1 MPWSGPEPAM
11 WKGVYGTIEG
21 MGKRAPGRAAF
32 FDLDRTL
39 LGDSSGLLIMDAM
52 KERGLIS
59 DREQALAD
67 VGRRFYRLI
76 GETWIG
82 MQLTKRSLSRV
93 AGWSRQDLREAA
105 ARSIEKLDAAVY
117 AEARMLISRHKA
129 QGHLVC
135 IATST
140 GRDIVEPLADRLGVD
155 RLIATEYEEEA
166 GLFTGKLIGK
176 WLWGPDK
183 AEAVRAFC
191 EREGIDLEE
200 SYAYSDS
207 YYDRPLLEMVGY
219 PRVVNPDVLL
229 RAYAVRRGW
238 PVLGFHNRTGPPKV
252 GLEPFDLLRPLGHPL
267 LSPVNLVVEGVQLI
281 PREGPVILAANHRSY
296 LDPVVLTAV
305 AFRRGRKPRYLGKK
319 ELFDIPVAGH
329 LMRALG
335 QIRVDRGTGDSTS
348 LRLAIEALE
357 RAEAVAVFPQGT
369 IPRGV
374 EFFSPQLSGRTG
386 VARLALATEAPVV
399 PVGLWDTEKIWPR
412 NSRMPKIG
420 ELLARKPV
428 YAKVGEPMHLKL
440 SPGQEPGSAVY
451 HELTQ
456 HVLDRIVQL
465 LPPEVRNPPPPTAE
479 QVRLAT
485 PPDGG
490 EAGDQGSASNTRS
503 G

>member
-1 MPWSGPEPAM
+1 MT
-11 WKGVYGTIEG
+11 K
-21 MGKRAPGRAAF
+21 RAAF

-59 DREQALAD
+59 DREQAIAD

-82 MQLTKRSLSRV
+82 MQLTRRSLSRV

-105 ARSIEKLDAAVY
+105 ERSVDKLDAAVY
-117 AEARMLISRHKA
+117 EEARTLIDRHKA

-155 RLIATEYEEEA
+155 RLIATEYEEEE
-166 GLFTGKLIGK
+166 GLFTGNLIGK

-191 EREGIDLEE
+191 EREDVDVDE

-229 RAYAVRRGW
+229 RALAARKGW
-238 PVLGFHNRTGPPKV
+238 PVLGFKNQSGPPKV
-252 GLEPFDLLRPLGHPL
+252 ALEPFDLLRPLGHPL
-267 LSPVNLVVEGVQLI
+267 LSPVNLVVEGVQLL

-319 ELFDIPVAGH
+319 EVFDVPVAGQ

-335 QIRVDRGTGDSTS
+335 QIRVDRGTGDAAP
-348 LRLAIEALE
+348 LKQAIEALE
-357 RAEAVAVFPQGT
+357 RGETIAVFPQGT
-369 IPRGV
+369 IPRG
-374 EFFSPQLSGRTG
+374 EAFFEPRLRGRTG

-399 PVGLWDTEKIWPR
+399 PVALWGTEKIWPR
-412 NSRMPKIG
+412 NSRLPKVG
-420 ELLARKPV
+420 ELVSRKPV
-428 YAKVGEPMHLKL
+428 YAKVGEPMYLKL
-440 SPGQEPGSAVY
+440 PAGVTPDSVAY

-456 HVLDRIVQL
+456 QVMDRIAQL
-465 LPPEVRNPPPPTAE
+465 LPEEVRDPATPTAE
-479 QVRLAT
+479 QIAAAS
-485 PPDGG
+485 PPNG
-490 EAGDQGSASNTRS
+490 ET
-503 G
+503 